1 MVQEVHKNDL
11 TQALAADVAV
21 LDFNATWCN
30 PCKMLAPVLESANQD
45 LEGKALFYGI
55 DVDENLALAQQFG
68 ISSIPALVASNLCLG
83 IAPRYYLD
91 PKDTRIRAFAL
102 KGHPTWDLCISYRRK
117 SYLSDAASEYIRLAG
132 EYWKQVLPPVQK
144 N

>member
-30 PCKMLAPVLESANQD
+30 PCRMLAPVLESASDD

-55 DVDENLALAQQFG
+55 DVDENG
-68 ISSIPALVASNLCLG
+68 VISGL
-83 IAPRYYLD
+83 
-91 PKDTRIRAFAL
+91 F
-102 KGHPTWDLCISYRRK
+102 
-117 SYLSDAASEYIRLAG
+117 
-132 EYWKQVLPPVQK
+132 
-144 N
+144 